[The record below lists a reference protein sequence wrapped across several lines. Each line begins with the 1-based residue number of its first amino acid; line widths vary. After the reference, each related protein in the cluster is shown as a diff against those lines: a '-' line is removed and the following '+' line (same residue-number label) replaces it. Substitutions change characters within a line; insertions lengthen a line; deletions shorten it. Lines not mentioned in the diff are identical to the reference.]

1 VCHDPQTVARRHLVV
16 TPYETDGVNKMVP
29 QIPDTCP
36 LGVKDGRP
44 CRLFLDHWRSRKT
57 GPCFPLNVLRCRT
70 HEIAFTL
77 YPPGYTPWGR
87 KKWAPVA
94 PDGTVVACEEGA
106 SRFQDTYFEAAL
118 VAAEGIV
125 WAREKE
131 VEEDFRNPSFITQQ
145 CRLDRALRLLGL
157 KGDRAWC
164 EAFAQTLSIP
174 GQRLHEAAQTLTKW
188 PSNLSALGRAV
199 RDVLSEIPRFLGD
212 LFERLAA
219 CGAAVGLWPPLHVW
233 RPYLRQLQCRAFS
246 HRRMVAEGML
256 T

>member
-16 TPYETDGVNKMVP
+16 TPYETDGENKMVP

-57 GPCFPLNVLRCRT
+57 GPCFPLNVFRCRT

-94 PDGTVVACEEGA
+94 PDGTVVTCEEGA

-157 KGDRAWC
+157 KGDRAWR

>member
-1 VCHDPQTVARRHLVV
+1 MCHDPQTVARRHLVV
-16 TPYETDGVNKMVP
+16 TPYETDGEDKMNP
-29 QIPDTCP
+29 RIPDTCP

-44 CRLFLDHWRSRKT
+44 CRLFFDHWRLRKT
-57 GPCFPLNVLRCRT
+57 GPCFPLTVLRCRT

-77 YPPGYTPWGR
+77 YPPGFTPWGR
-87 KKWAPVA
+87 EKWAPVA
-94 PDGTVVACEEGA
+94 PDGTVLTCEESA

-118 VAAEGIV
+118 AAAEGIV

-131 VEEDFRNPSFITQQ
+131 VEEDFRNPSFVTQQ

-157 KGDRAWC
+157 KEDPAWR

-174 GQRLHEAAQTLTKW
+174 GQRLHEAAQALTQW
-188 PSNLSALGRAV
+188 PSDLSASGRAV

-233 RPYLRQLQCRAFS
+233 RPYLRQLQCRVFS
-246 HRRMVAEGML
+246 HGRTDAKTMPS
-256 T
+256 